1 MAGSDVTV
9 DARMAK
15 RAAMR
20 RATLHLIGGVAL
32 LDTIAM
38 IGYYALIVH
47 APDRLKWMFT
57 AVWTVL
63 TALVVMVLLRRV
75 KRVRNAPLP

>member
-1 MAGSDVTV
+1 
-9 DARMAK
+9 
-15 RAAMR
+15 MR

-32 LDTIAM
+32 LDTVAM
-38 IGYYALIVH
+38 IGYYALVVH
-47 APDRLKWMFT
+47 APDRIKWMFT

-75 KRVRNAPLP
+75 KRLRNAPLT